1 MLDLSTLSPDLY
13 RQVKQLQ
20 RDHPRVA
27 AKMLQ
32 NLERKSILLEA
43 GDITALTALVMDE
56 RKSLMAELD
65 QIEIDQLA
73 KTLNT

>member
-1 MLDLSTLSPDLY
+1 MFDLSALSPELY
-13 RQVKQLQ
+13 RQIKKLQ
-20 RDHPRVA
+20 RDHPRIA
-27 AKMLQ
+27 AKMFQ

-43 GDITALTALVMDE
+43 GDMSALTALVMDE

>member
-1 MLDLSTLSPDLY
+1 MLDLSTLPPDLY

-27 AKMLQ
+27 AKMLR

-43 GDITALTALVMDE
+43 GDITALTEIVMNE
-56 RKSLMAELD
+56 RKSLMAQLD
-65 QIEIDQLA
+65 EIEMDQLV
-73 KTLNT
+73 KTLQV